1 MDDSEL
7 VPPSRLSMTDEELE
21 AAVELAKSGPDG
33 LMAAIV
39 LLEQQTQLRAQDD
52 ANFAAYAAKNR
63 PQKQADAAPQPEAA
77 QPVFI
82 PTVEHSIEEPVVEAA
97 FEPVS

>member
-21 AAVELAKSGPDG
+21 AAVELAKAGPDG
-33 LMAAIV
+33 LIAAIV

-52 ANFAAYAAKNR
+52 ANFAAFAAKIQ
-63 PQKQADAAPQPEAA
+63 PQNQADAAGPANHLRR
-77 QPVFI
+77 
-82 PTVEHSIEEPVVEAA
+82 TV
-97 FEPVS
+97 